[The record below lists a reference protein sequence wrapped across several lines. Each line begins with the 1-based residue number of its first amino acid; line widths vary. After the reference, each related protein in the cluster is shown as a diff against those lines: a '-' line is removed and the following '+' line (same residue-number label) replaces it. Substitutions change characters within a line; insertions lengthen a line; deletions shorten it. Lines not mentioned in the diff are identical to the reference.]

1 MSEQKTLWDYAKYAP
16 RAPLHGHVLVGVDG
30 SDQAVRALD
39 RAVAEAQ
46 ARYAPLEILHGWP
59 WAKHGAP
66 EAETGG
72 RDERSLV
79 DRAHHVLESAVER
92 VRERAPELDVVLTLS
107 PEPAASELVRRGER
121 AALTVVG
128 NRGWGEFTTPL
139 AGSVGLRVAAHCA
152 GPLLVVRGESADSSY
167 GRPGLEKVLVGVA
180 DDTDVDAARF
190 AFEEAQQVGAH
201 VQVLYANT
209 FAALL
214 GSHRPVPAEQLQADL
229 ANEIRRADAVPRTA
243 VATVREKFP
252 EVEVQIDTVWG
263 GAVEALVEAS
273 RAAGAVVITTHRRH
287 GRGPGRRLGPVTHA
301 LLHRAHCPVVLV
313 PAA

>member
-30 SDQAVRALD
+30 SDRAMRALD

-46 ARYAPLEILHGWP
+46 ARWAPLEILHGWP

-66 EAETGG
+66 ETETGG
-72 RDERSLV
+72 RDEGSLV
-79 DRAHHVLESAVER
+79 DRAHNVMESAVER
-92 VRERAPELDVVLTLS
+92 VRERAPELDVIATLS

-128 NRGWGEFTTPL
+128 NRGWGEYTTPL

-152 GPLLVVRGESADSSY
+152 GPLLVVRGESADSAY
-167 GRPGLEKVLVGVA
+167 GRPGHETVVVGVA
-180 DDTDVDAARF
+180 DDTDAVAARF
-190 AFEEAQQVGAH
+190 AFGEAQQGGAR
-201 VQVLYANT
+201 VQVLHAST
-209 FAALL
+209 FEALL
-214 GSHRPVPAEQLQADL
+214 ASHRPVPAERLQADL
-229 ANEIRRADAVPRTA
+229 ATEIRRADAVPRMT
-243 VATVREKFP
+243 VATAREKFP

-263 GAVEALVEAS
+263 GAAEALVEAS
-273 RAAGAVVITTHRRH
+273 RTADTVVIAAHRRH
-287 GRGPGRRLGPVTHA
+287 TRGPGRRLGPVTHA